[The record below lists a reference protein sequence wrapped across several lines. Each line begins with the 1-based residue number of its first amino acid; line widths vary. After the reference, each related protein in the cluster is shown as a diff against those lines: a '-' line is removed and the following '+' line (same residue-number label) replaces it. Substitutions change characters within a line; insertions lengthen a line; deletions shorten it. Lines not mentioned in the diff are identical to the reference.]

1 LVFSDM
7 EEAVVDLIRQ
17 DYLISVE
24 YALFMRKRRSGVYCI
39 PTVANSMEWAG
50 VMFIRVGVFQGAIF
64 RFRVYLPDDE
74 NGVPSFRFENDV
86 YHPAVDRKTGELD
99 TSLLYSQCSV
109 LLQLGGQASRVS
121 CDQFCPRNI
130 RPQRLAF
137 QELHLWRN
145 LSPVLYNLAFASTNF
160 HVVAFAHVTRAT
172 RGIFCKSEKLRF
184 SKSRSNFRLVIQ
196 RRRAQHSL
204 YALEPSNPRTV
215 EAIYFQLQPVY
226 TLRQDSGNFVQQA
239 ATSLKSVRQ

>member
-1 LVFSDM
+1 M

-99 TSLLYSQCSV
+99 TSLLYSQCSADKLHV
-109 LLQLGGQASRVS
+109 YHVINFA
-121 CDQFCPRNI
+121 
-130 RPQRLAF
+130 
-137 QELHLWRN
+137 QE
-145 LSPVLYNLAFASTNF
+145 
-160 HVVAFAHVTRAT
+160 
-172 RGIFCKSEKLRF
+172 IFDHSALRF
-184 SKSRSNFRLVIQ
+184 KNCISGEISRQLQEQPEEFFAKAKNCVFQSREAIFDLLSSEDEHSIR
-196 RRRAQHSL
+196 SL